1 MSSTSSVEQV
11 TPRDTLEQLAEV
23 MDSRWR
29 HFWFSP
35 GDPLTMSAVRIA
47 AGILSL
53 YYLLTFSFDL
63 VSWFGPE
70 GLLRRESAA
79 RLMTDFGQEA
89 VYRFSLFQVSSDPTY
104 LWLIHGTSILIALAF
119 TVGLFTRLT
128 SVLTLLT
135 LLSYTHRAPMITG
148 FLEPVLTFVVAYL
161 CIAPSGHYLSV
172 DAWRRGIPLTGPDPE
187 FQQHPSAVNSVLANL
202 GWRLLQV
209 HLIAFHVMIGFAML
223 AGETWWVGEAVW
235 WLIAHS
241 ESRLVDFTAL
251 GATQVGL
258 YFINLLSHLI
268 VAYMF
273 FYGLLVWRP
282 LAFPLVVIASLFIWT
297 FLALVTG
304 AIGYCALMFLLNVTF
319 VPSDKL
325 RGWMERCEWRSG
337 PASAKVTSSGC
348 RSVG

>member
-1 MSSTSSVEQV
+1 MSSTSSAEQA
-11 TPRDTLEQLAEV
+11 TSKGYFGELAEV
-23 MDSRWR
+23 IDSRWR

-35 GDPLTMSAVRIA
+35 GDPLTMSTVRVV

-53 YYLLTFSFDL
+53 YYLLTFSVDL

-70 GLLRRESAA
+70 GLLRRESAS
-79 RLMTDFGQEA
+79 RLMTDFGQEV
-89 VYRFSLFQVSSDPTY
+89 VYRFSLFQVSNDPTY
-104 LWLIHGTSILIALAF
+104 LWLVHGASLLIALAF

-161 CIAPSGHYLSV
+161 CIAPSGRYLSV
-172 DAWRRGIPLTGPDPE
+172 DAWRRGIPLPGPDPKLE
-187 FQQHPSAVNSVLANL
+187 QHPFGINSVLANL

-223 AGETWWVGEAVW
+223 AGETWWIGEAVW
-235 WLIAHS
+235 WLIAHT
-241 ESRLVDFTAL
+241 ESRLVDLTVL
-251 GATQVGL
+251 GSTQVGL
-258 YFINLLSHLI
+258 YFINFLTHLI

-282 LAFPLVVIASLFIWT
+282 LAFPLVVIVSLLIWT

-319 VPSDKL
+319 VPSDRL
-325 RGWMERCEWRSG
+325 RGWMEGCCQRSG
-337 PASAKVTSSGC
+337 SVQAKSSSA
-348 RSVG
+348 